1 MGQKKLNHRCQNKEI
16 GQDNFNP
23 RWQFKQVGK
32 DKFNHKL
39 QNEQIGRDKF
49 NHNFDNMNRWDKTN
63 LIIDDKVHIGQ
74 NKFNK

>member
-1 MGQKKLNHRCQNKEI
+1 M
-16 GQDNFNP
+16 
-23 RWQFKQVGK
+23 GK

-49 NHNFDNMNRWDKTN
+49 NHNFDKMNRWDKTN

-74 NKFNK
+74 NKFNKQENSQI